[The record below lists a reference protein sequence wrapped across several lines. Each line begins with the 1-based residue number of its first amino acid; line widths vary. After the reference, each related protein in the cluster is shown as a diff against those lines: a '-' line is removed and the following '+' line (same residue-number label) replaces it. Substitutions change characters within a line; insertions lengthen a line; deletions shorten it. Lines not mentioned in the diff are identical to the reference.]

1 MTPQQLQ
8 TAARALQAGK
18 FDEAARVLRDALKA
32 NPKDFQGLYLLGFAE
47 LQRKNHD
54 EAERLFAAAIA
65 LNPAQPDLH
74 YNRGCA
80 LQEMG
85 RETEAVEAFDRALL
99 LNPHYAEAEFNRATS
114 LLRLRRFEEAAL
126 AFQNLIRRQLQ
137 DAEGWHNYAEA
148 LSGMGKTQEAFDAL
162 SQALQLAPNNTKT
175 LAKRASAL
183 VEARLFEEAVLD
195 YERLVA
201 LDPAY
206 DYAQGSLLY
215 ARLNCCDW
223 RDVARQMDL
232 VESGVRAR
240 KFAATPLEF
249 ILISE
254 SPKWQRLCAE
264 TWLKKQVAARPEPLW
279 RGERYGH
286 EKIRVAYLS
295 ADFRNHAVSQLLT
308 GVIEAH
314 DRSKFEITGISFGH
328 DDDSALRTRLKAG
341 FDRFIDADAM
351 NDGDIARLLR
361 ENEIDIAVDLMVYT
375 GKNRAGIFAL
385 RPAPVQV
392 NFLGFP
398 GTSGAPHLDYIIADR
413 IVVPETDRLHYSEK
427 IVTLPDTFQPND
439 RARSTDAP
447 APSRAS
453 QGLPETGF
461 VFCSFNNSCKILPG
475 VFDIWMRLLKAVPG
489 AVLWLPQYAP
499 TQEANLRREAEARG
513 VDPSRIVFAPIV
525 PTTEEYMARLALADL
540 FLDTLPYNAH
550 TTASNALWMGVPVLT
565 RIGTSYA
572 GRVAASLL
580 HAAGLDELVTATE
593 AEYEAK
599 ALDLA
604 RNPVALAALKEKVRN
619 ARDTSALFDTLRYTR
634 NLEAA
639 FTAMAGKTAKG
650 EPPSHIAIS
659 GPV

>member
-18 FDEAARVLRDALKA
+18 HDEAARILRDALKA
-32 NPKDFQGLYLLGFAE
+32 SPRDFQGLYLLGYAE
-47 LQRKNHD
+47 LRRKNHG
-54 EAERLFAAAIA
+54 EAERLFAAAVA
-65 LNPAQPDLH
+65 LNPSQPDLH

-85 RETEAVEAFDRALL
+85 REAEAVESFDRALL
-99 LNPHYAEAEFNRATS
+99 LNPRYAEAEFNRATA

-126 AFQNLIRRQLQ
+126 AFEDLIRRQPQ

-148 LSGMGKTQEAFDAL
+148 LSGLGRKQESFEAL
-162 SQALQLAPNNTKT
+162 SHALLLAPNSTRT
-175 LAKRASAL
+175 LDKRASAL
-183 VEARLFEEAVLD
+183 VEARLFEEAVGD
-195 YERLVA
+195 YEKLLA
-201 LDPAY
+201 LDPVY
-206 DYAQGSLLY
+206 EYAQGSLLY

-232 VESGVRAR
+232 VESGVKAR
-240 KFAATPLEF
+240 KFAATPLAF
-249 ILISE
+249 ILMSD

-264 TWLKKQVAARPEPLW
+264 TWIKKQGAAKPEPLW

-286 EKIRVAYLS
+286 EKIRIAYLS
-295 ADFRNHAVSQLLT
+295 GDFRNHAVSQLLT

-314 DRSKFEITGISFGH
+314 DRSKFEIIGISFGQ
-328 DDDSALRTRLKAG
+328 DDDSALRTRLKKS
-341 FDRFIDADAM
+341 FDRFVDADRM
-351 NDGDIARLLR
+351 SDGDIAQLLR

-375 GKNRAGIFAL
+375 GKNRVGVFSYRA
-385 RPAPVQV
+385 APVQV

-398 GTSGAPHLDYIIADR
+398 GTSGGPHLDYIIADR
-413 IVVPETDRLHYSEK
+413 IVIPEADRLHYSEK

-439 RARSTDAP
+439 RARRIEAAT
-447 APSRAS
+447 PSRAS
-453 QGLPETGF
+453 HGLPESGF
-461 VFCSFNNSCKILPG
+461 VFCSFNNSCKILPD
-475 VFDIWMRLLKAVPG
+475 VFDIWMRLLQAVPG
-489 AVLWLPQYAP
+489 AALWLPQYAP

-513 VDPSRIVFAPIV
+513 VDPARIVFAAIV

-550 TTASNALWMGVPVLT
+550 TTASNALWMGVPALT

-580 HAAGLDELVTATE
+580 HAAGLDELVTATK

-599 ALDLA
+599 ALELA
-604 RNPVALAALKEKVRN
+604 RDPAALAALKEKVRN
-619 ARDTSALFDTLRYTR
+619 ARDNSPLFDTLRYTR
-634 NLEAA
+634 NLEVA
-639 FTAMAGKTAKG
+639 FMAMAERTAKG
-650 EPPSHIAIS
+650 EAPAHIAIS
-659 GPV
+659 APA